1 MQDDRGIPVRDRV
14 EWISF
19 EARMLR
25 RRFARCLLRADLA
38 LEDGFCDDA
47 RSAIEEARAIFP
59 SSAEI
64 PAFEARLA
72 ELEARAAA
80 PQPDS
85 PAPQPLPPAAAP
97 IDVPLT
103 PAAAESAQSARP
115 RWRRGAAAAAASVLA
130 LLGTATA
137 WQIGSTW
144 PHTVPATQVNSTVG
158 VAGPAQQTPAP
169 QASKT
174 LPRNLEI
181 VRDTIVVPAPPRPRD
196 EIGTPGPYISARG
209 PEASPAPE
217 SPTGLPPPAASDS
230 YPAIP
235 APEPRNDRSDVV
247 AALNVRAPEPEPL
260 PERLPRSGI
269 EPGPGLVPPSA
280 PAPPASSPVD
290 APAARTEHG
299 TPTLARAEDLAI
311 VRSVLERYEG
321 AYSALDADAASEIW
335 PTVNRGALARAFHGL
350 ATQHVSLGTCDV
362 TLKGPAARATC
373 QGTASWKPKV
383 GGGLRTEDRR
393 WEFELRKDGAAWII
407 ERASAR

>member
-1 MQDDRGIPVRDRV
+1 MHDDRGIPVRERG

-59 SSAEI
+59 SSSEI
-64 PAFEARLA
+64 AAFEARLA

-80 PQPDS
+80 PD
-85 PAPQPLPPAAAP
+85 PAPSAPEPPPAAAP
-97 IDVPLT
+97 IDVPLS
-103 PAAAESAQSARP
+103 PPPAELPREPRRVWRRVGVAAALI
-115 RWRRGAAAAAASVLA
+115 LA
-130 LLGTATA
+130 CLGTAAA
-137 WQIGSTW
+137 WQIGSRW
-144 PHTVPATQVNSTVG
+144 PSLLPATQTTG
-158 VAGPAQQTPAP
+158 TGEVASSALPPASPAAP
-169 QASKT
+169 RRPA
-174 LPRNLEI
+174 PRNLEI
-181 VRDTIVVPAPPRPRD
+181 VRDTIVVPAPPRTLD
-196 EIGTPGPYISARG
+196 EIGTPGAYISARG
-209 PEASPAPE
+209 PESSPAPE
-217 SPTGLPPPAASDS
+217 SPSQTPPPAASDS
-230 YPAIP
+230 YPPIP

-260 PERLPRSGI
+260 PERFPRADI
-269 EPGPGLVPPSA
+269 EPAPGLAAPVPPA
-280 PAPPASSPVD
+280 ASPVD
-290 APAARTEHG
+290 PPARTEHG
-299 TPTLARAEDLAI
+299 TPTMARAEDLAF

-321 AYSALDADAASEIW
+321 AYSALDADAASQVW
-335 PTVNRGALARAFHGL
+335 PTVNRNALARAFQGL

-393 WEFELRKDGAAWII
+393 WEFELRKDGAGWII